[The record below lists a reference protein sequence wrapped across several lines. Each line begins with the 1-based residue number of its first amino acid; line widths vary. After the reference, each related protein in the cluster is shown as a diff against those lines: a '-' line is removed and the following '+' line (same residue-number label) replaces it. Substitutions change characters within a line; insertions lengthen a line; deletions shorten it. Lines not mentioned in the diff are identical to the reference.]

1 MLLRTIS
8 SIKSIRFRTT
18 SYLTLRNK
26 NDMHMNDYQIN
37 QNCITSFI
45 VLSNKISPNDLTIEC
60 MLENY

>member
-18 SYLTLRNK
+18 SYLTSRNK

-37 QNCITSFI
+37 QNCIRSFI
-45 VLSNKISPNDLTIEC
+45 VLSNKISPNDLTLGC